1 MFIIKK
7 ILDIFTWGAIVLIVV
22 MGIFTL
28 SSNSSVLSGYRS
40 YLVQSGSMEPT
51 IHIAD
56 IVVVKPQSTYY
67 KNDIITFK
75 GNDNRVVTHRIVG
88 IDSKTGKNLF
98 TTKGDANRDTDGDLT
113 GQDKIIGKVSFV
125 VPKLGFLVAFSR
137 TTLGFA
143 ILVAIP
149 FLGLAIDQIA
159 ILLRRDA

>member
-7 ILDIFTWGAIVLIVV
+7 ILDVFTWAAIALIIV
-22 MGIFTL
+22 MGVFTL

-56 IVVVKPQSTYY
+56 IVVVKPQSAYY

-75 GNDNRVVTHRIVG
+75 GNDNRVVTHRIVAAEAKSG
-88 IDSKTGKNLF
+88 KTLF

-113 GQDKIIGKVSFV
+113 SPDKIIGKVSFV

-143 ILVAIP
+143 ILIAIP

-159 ILLRRDA
+159 ILLGRNA